1 MVSLL
6 DRVRIKLHQQ
16 AQAHKHPGREIVDL
30 GPDFAAIVDDFIE
43 TEWVKEGMRDGKIG
57 IYLMFYISTCY
68 KYCCAGEFWNK
79 SKLDLVQAELD
90 KWAVPQDYISM
101 RVKYTFS

>member
-43 TEWVKEGMRDGKIG
+43 TEWVKDGMREGKIG
-57 IYLMFYISTCY
+57 NYLLFYSGT
-68 KYCCAGEFWNK
+68 
-79 SKLDLVQAELD
+79 
-90 KWAVPQDYISM
+90 
-101 RVKYTFS
+101 